1 MNEARND
8 LVSPSAH
15 GYAVP
20 DGCYAPTGEFARH
33 TVVWFRL
40 AHHVHAQYLVNQPID
55 PNAGS
60 YYTPY
65 MAPGHAQG
73 QPHHAPPNNMAA
85 VPLYNDRD
93 EKIPEYSGPTSDTY
107 LPHEKE
113 RFEDIKV

>member
-1 MNEARND
+1 MRSQRRKTE
-8 LVSPSAH
+8 SP
-15 GYAVP
+15 V
-20 DGCYAPTGEFARH
+20 R
-33 TVVWFRL
+33 
-40 AHHVHAQYLVNQPID
+40 AQYLVNQPID